1 MFNDV
6 ELTFS
11 NVELVFSD
19 VEHKFSIAEH
29 NFYLGPGI
37 LRACKMRKVCYLC
50 HLFVFMK
57 TLTIFTPTYNRAHTL
72 GRV

>member
-11 NVELVFSD
+11 NVELVFND

-29 NFYLGPGI
+29 NFCLGPGI
-37 LRACKMRKVCYLC
+37 LRAYKMRKVCYLC
-50 HLFVFMK
+50 RLIVK
-57 TLTIFTPTYNRAHTL
+57 NA
-72 GRV
+72 

>member
-11 NVELVFSD
+11 NVELVFND
-19 VEHKFSIAEH
+19 VEH

-37 LRACKMRKVCYLC
+37 LRACKMRKVCCLC
-50 HLFVFMK
+50 HLFVFPMW
-57 TLTIFTPTYNRAHTL
+57 LSSIIPLYNCRRYIGVCL
-72 GRV
+72 DSIMQ